1 MRNTLSVRATSR
13 TFKAVLGAGLAGAL
27 LVSALPSASAATG
40 SVGGVCTKVGDKAK
54 VGKISVECKSVSG
67 KKIWTD
73 TKVYTVSI
81 SANAILGGKNNQTAS
96 WIQNYVI
103 PQFELSNADK
113 GKQVE
118 VSFTPAGIDD
128 NQFKTQLALD
138 LASKRGPDVMAL
150 DGFWVAEFAEAGYI
164 KPLESIVGA
173 KAVNAW
179 DGWAQIPNS
188 VQGVMSYGG
197 KKYGVPQGTDGR
209 IIYFNKKLFADA
221 GLPANWQPT
230 SWADLLTAAKTIK
243 TKTPSVTPLLS
254 NADKGKQVEVSFTP
268 AGIDDNQFKTQLALD
283 LASKRGPDVMALD
296 GFWVAE
302 FAEAGYIKPLESIVG
317 AKAVN
322 AWDGWAQIPNSVQ
335 GVMSYGGKKYGVPQ
349 GTDGRIIYF
358 NKKLFADAGLP
369 ANWQPTSWADLLT
382 AAKTIKTK
390 TPSVTPLQLNAG
402 DGMGEAT
409 AMQGF
414 LNLLGG
420 AGSLIY
426 DTKTKKWTGNT
437 KAVRDMLGFYDS
449 VYNKDKVGNSDWQLL
464 AGENGRNESFKAFSE
479 GKLAMIIEGDYL
491 WRGVINPLSGNF
503 KMADRNTNVGFAKIP
518 AQTPKSGVNGQSFMS
533 MSGGSGYALNPNSRD
548 KDVAW
553 DLLKFINSKEPVS
566 TFMAIGGA
574 VRISQRQDVN
584 SAVLKSDPCL
594 KFVFENAIPNTYF
607 RPASVNYNAVSVL
620 LQKATTSIVQGKSV
634 AETAAAYESALK
646 DLVGAANVASN

>member
-1 MRNTLSVRATSR
+1 MRYTLSVRISSR
-13 TFKAVLGAGLAGAL
+13 TFKAVLGASLAGAL
-27 LVSALPSASAATG
+27 LVSVVPSTSAATG
-40 SVGGVCTKVGDKAK
+40 RVGGTCVKVGDKAK
-54 VGKISVECKSVSG
+54 VGKTNVICKSVSG

-73 TKVYTVSI
+73 TKIYKVSI
-81 SANAILGGKNNQTAS
+81 SANAILGGKNNQTAT
-96 WIQNYVI
+96 WIQNYVT
-103 PQFELSNADK
+103 PQFELSNAEK

-164 KPLESIVGA
+164 KPLESVVGA

-179 DGWAQIPNS
+179 EGWKQIPSS

-221 GLPANWQPT
+221 GLPTNWQPK
-230 SWADLLTAAKTIK
+230 SWAELLTAA
-243 TKTPSVTPLLS
+243 
-254 NADKGKQVEVSFTP
+254 N
-268 AGIDDNQFKTQLALD
+268 
-283 LASKRGPDVMALD
+283 
-296 GFWVAE
+296 
-302 FAEAGYIKPLESIVG
+302 
-317 AKAVN
+317 
-322 AWDGWAQIPNSVQ
+322 
-335 GVMSYGGKKYGVPQ
+335 
-349 GTDGRIIYF
+349 
-358 NKKLFADAGLP
+358 
-369 ANWQPTSWADLLT
+369 
-382 AAKTIKTK
+382 TIKTK

-426 DTKTKKWTGNT
+426 DPKSKKWTGNT

-464 AGENGRNESFKAFSE
+464 AGENGRNESFKAFAE

-491 WRGVINPLSGNF
+491 WRGVINPVSGNF

-518 AQTPKSGVNGQSFMS
+518 AQRAKSGVNGQSFMS
-533 MSGGSGYALNPNSRD
+533 MSGGSGYALNPNSAN
-548 KDVAW
+548 KSVAW
-553 DLLKFINSKEPVS
+553 ELLQFINAKEPVS
-566 TFMAIGGA
+566 SFMAIGGA

-584 SAVLKSDPCL
+584 TAVLKSDPCL
-594 KFVFENAIPNTYF
+594 KFVFENAIPNTFF

>member
-1 MRNTLSVRATSR
+1 MRNTLSVRTSSR
-13 TFKAVLGAGLAGAL
+13 TFKAVLGASLAGAL
-27 LVSALPSASAATG
+27 LVSVVPSASAATG
-40 SVGGVCTKVGDKAK
+40 SVGGTCAKVGAKAK
-54 VGKISVECKSVSG
+54 VKKTNVICKSVSG
-67 KKIWTD
+67 KNIWTD
-73 TKVYTVSI
+73 TKVHKVSI
-81 SANAILGGKNNQTAS
+81 SANAILGGKNAQTAT

-138 LASKRGPDVMAL
+138 LASKRGPDVMSL

-164 KPLESIVGA
+164 KPLESVVGA

-179 DGWAQIPNS
+179 DGWKQIPTS

-221 GLPANWQPT
+221 GLPTNWQPK
-230 SWADLLTAAKTIK
+230 SWAELLSAAKTIQ
-243 TKTPSVTPLLS
+243 S
-254 NADKGKQVEVSFTP
+254 
-268 AGIDDNQFKTQLALD
+268 
-283 LASKRGPDVMALD
+283 
-296 GFWVAE
+296 
-302 FAEAGYIKPLESIVG
+302 
-317 AKAVN
+317 
-322 AWDGWAQIPNSVQ
+322 
-335 GVMSYGGKKYGVPQ
+335 
-349 GTDGRIIYF
+349 
-358 NKKLFADAGLP
+358 
-369 ANWQPTSWADLLT
+369 
-382 AAKTIKTK
+382 K

-426 DTKTKKWTGNT
+426 DSKTKKWTGNT
-437 KAVRDMLGFYDS
+437 KAVHNMLGFYDS

-464 AGENGRNESFKAFSE
+464 AGENGRNESFKAFAE

-491 WRGVINPLSGNF
+491 WRGVINPVTGNF
-503 KMADRNTNVGFAKIP
+503 KMADRNSNVGFAMIP

-533 MSGGSGYALNPNSRD
+533 MSGGGGYALNPNSAN
-548 KDVAW
+548 KKIAW
-553 DLLKFINSKEPVS
+553 KLLKFINAKEPVS
-566 TFMAIGGA
+566 SFMAIGGS

-584 SAVLKSDPCL
+584 TAVLKSDPCL
-594 KFVFENAIPNTYF
+594 KFVFEKAIPNTFF
-607 RPASVNYNAVSVL
+607 RPASVNYNAASVL

>member
-1 MRNTLSVRATSR
+1 MRNTLSVRSSSR
-13 TFKAVLGAGLAGAL
+13 TFKAVLGASLAGAL
-27 LVSALPSASAATG
+27 LVSVVPSASAATG
-40 SVGGVCTKVGDKAK
+40 SVGGTCVKVGDKAK
-54 VGKISVECKSVSG
+54 VGKINVECKSVSG

-73 TKVYTVSI
+73 TKVYKVSI
-81 SANAILGGKNNQTAS
+81 SANAILGGKNNQTAT

-173 KAVNAW
+173 KSVNAW
-179 DGWAQIPNS
+179 SGWSQIPRS

-230 SWADLLTAAKTIK
+230 SWADLLSAAKTIK
-243 TKTPSVTPLLS
+243 AKTPT
-254 NADKGKQVEVSFTP
+254 
-268 AGIDDNQFKTQLALD
+268 
-283 LASKRGPDVMALD
+283 
-296 GFWVAE
+296 
-302 FAEAGYIKPLESIVG
+302 
-317 AKAVN
+317 
-322 AWDGWAQIPNSVQ
+322 
-335 GVMSYGGKKYGVPQ
+335 
-349 GTDGRIIYF
+349 
-358 NKKLFADAGLP
+358 
-369 ANWQPTSWADLLT
+369 
-382 AAKTIKTK
+382 
-390 TPSVTPLQLNAG
+390 VTPLQLNAG

-426 DTKTKKWTGNT
+426 DSKTKKWTGNT

-491 WRGVINPLSGNF
+491 WRGVINPVSGNF

-518 AQTPKSGVNGQSFMS
+518 AQTPKSGVDGQSFMS
-533 MSGGSGYALNPNSRD
+533 MSGGSGYALNPNSAN
-548 KDVAW
+548 KATAW
-553 DLLKFINSKEPVS
+553 ELLQFINSKEPVS

-594 KFVFENAIPNTYF
+594 KFVFENAIPNTFF

-634 AETAAAYESALK
+634 ADTAAAYESALK

>member
-1 MRNTLSVRATSR
+1 MRNTLSVRTSSR
-13 TFKAVLGAGLAGAL
+13 TFKAVLGASLAGAL
-27 LVSALPSASAATG
+27 LVSVVPSASAATG
-40 SVGGVCTKVGDKAK
+40 SVGGTCAKVGAKAK
-54 VGKISVECKSVSG
+54 VKKTNVICKSVSG

-73 TKVYTVSI
+73 TKVYKVSI
-81 SANAILGGKNNQTAS
+81 SANAILGGKNAQTAT

-138 LASKRGPDVMAL
+138 LASKRGPDVMSL

-164 KPLESIVGA
+164 KPLESVVGA

-179 DGWAQIPNS
+179 DGWKQIPTS

-221 GLPANWQPT
+221 GLPTNWQPK
-230 SWADLLTAAKTIK
+230 SWAELLSAAKTIQ
-243 TKTPSVTPLLS
+243 S
-254 NADKGKQVEVSFTP
+254 
-268 AGIDDNQFKTQLALD
+268 
-283 LASKRGPDVMALD
+283 
-296 GFWVAE
+296 
-302 FAEAGYIKPLESIVG
+302 
-317 AKAVN
+317 
-322 AWDGWAQIPNSVQ
+322 
-335 GVMSYGGKKYGVPQ
+335 
-349 GTDGRIIYF
+349 
-358 NKKLFADAGLP
+358 
-369 ANWQPTSWADLLT
+369 
-382 AAKTIKTK
+382 K

-426 DTKTKKWTGNT
+426 DSKTKKWTGNT

-464 AGENGRNESFKAFSE
+464 AGENGRNESFKAFAE

-491 WRGVINPLSGNF
+491 WRGVINPVTGNF
-503 KMADRNTNVGFAKIP
+503 KMADRNSNVGFAMIP

-533 MSGGSGYALNPNSRD
+533 MSGGGGYALNPNSAN
-548 KDVAW
+548 KKTAW
-553 DLLKFINSKEPVS
+553 ELLKFINAKEPVS
-566 TFMAIGGA
+566 SFMAIGGS

-584 SAVLKSDPCL
+584 TAVLKSYPCL
-594 KFVFENAIPNTYF
+594 KFVFEKAIPNTFF

-634 AETAAAYESALK
+634 AETAAAYERALK

>member
-1 MRNTLSVRATSR
+1 MQNTLSSRVTTRA
-13 TFKAVLGAGLAGAL
+13 FKAVLGASLAGAL

-54 VGKISVECKSVSG
+54 VGKINVACKAVSG

-73 TKVYTVSI
+73 TKVYKVSI
-81 SANAILGGKNNQTAS
+81 SANAILGGKNNQTAT

-103 PQFELSNADK
+103 PQFELSNAEK
-113 GKQVE
+113 GKLVD

-164 KPLESIVGA
+164 KPLESVVGA
-173 KAVNAW
+173 KAVTAW
-179 DGWAQIPNS
+179 DGWAQIPAS
-188 VQGVMSYGG
+188 VQGVMSYDG

-221 GLPANWQPT
+221 GLPANWQPK
-230 SWADLLTAAKTIK
+230 SWADILTAANAIK
-243 TKTPSVTPLLS
+243 SKTPT
-254 NADKGKQVEVSFTP
+254 
-268 AGIDDNQFKTQLALD
+268 
-283 LASKRGPDVMALD
+283 
-296 GFWVAE
+296 
-302 FAEAGYIKPLESIVG
+302 
-317 AKAVN
+317 VN
-322 AWDGWAQIPNSVQ
+322 PI
-335 GVMSYGGKKYGVPQ
+335 
-349 GTDGRIIYF
+349 
-358 NKKLFADAGLP
+358 
-369 ANWQPTSWADLLT
+369 
-382 AAKTIKTK
+382 
-390 TPSVTPLQLNAG
+390 QLNAG

-426 DTKTKKWTGNT
+426 DAKTKKWTGNT

-464 AGENGRNESFKAFSE
+464 AGENGRNESFKAFAE

-491 WRGVINPLSGNF
+491 WRGVINPVSGNF

-518 AQTPKSGVNGQSFMS
+518 AKTAKSGVNGQSFIS
-533 MSGGSGYALNPNSRD
+533 MSGGSGYALNPNSAN
-548 KDVAW
+548 KGVAW
-553 DLLKFINSKEPVS
+553 DLLKFINAKEPVS
-566 TFMAIGGA
+566 SFMAIGGA

-584 SAVLKSDPCL
+584 TAVLKTDPCL
-594 KFVFENAIPNTYF
+594 KYVFENAIPNTFF
-607 RPASVNYNAVSVL
+607 RPANVNYNAVSVL
-620 LQKATTSIVQGKSV
+620 LQKATTSIVQGKTV
-634 AETAAAYESALK
+634 AESAAAYETALK

>member
-1 MRNTLSVRATSR
+1 MRNTLSVRSSSR
-13 TFKAVLGAGLAGAL
+13 TFKAVLGATLAGAL
-27 LVSALPSASAATG
+27 LVSVVPSASAATG
-40 SVGGVCTKVGDKAK
+40 SVGGTCVKVGDKAK
-54 VGKISVECKSVSG
+54 VGKTNVICKSVAG

-73 TKVYTVSI
+73 TKVYKVSI
-81 SANAILGGKNNQTAS
+81 SANAILGGKNNQTAT

-164 KPLESIVGA
+164 KPLESVVGV

-179 DGWAQIPNS
+179 EGWKQIPAS

-221 GLPANWQPT
+221 GLPTNWQPK
-230 SWADLLTAAKTIK
+230 SWAELLSAAKTIQ
-243 TKTPSVTPLLS
+243 S
-254 NADKGKQVEVSFTP
+254 
-268 AGIDDNQFKTQLALD
+268 
-283 LASKRGPDVMALD
+283 
-296 GFWVAE
+296 
-302 FAEAGYIKPLESIVG
+302 
-317 AKAVN
+317 
-322 AWDGWAQIPNSVQ
+322 
-335 GVMSYGGKKYGVPQ
+335 
-349 GTDGRIIYF
+349 
-358 NKKLFADAGLP
+358 
-369 ANWQPTSWADLLT
+369 
-382 AAKTIKTK
+382 K

-426 DTKTKKWTGNT
+426 DSKTKKWTGNT
-437 KAVRDMLGFYDS
+437 KSVRDMLGFYDS

-464 AGENGRNESFKAFSE
+464 AGENGRNESFKAFAE

-491 WRGVINPLSGNF
+491 WRGVINPVSGNF
-503 KMADRNTNVGFAKIP
+503 KMADRNTNVGFAMIP
-518 AQTPKSGVNGQSFMS
+518 AQTAKSGVNGQSFMS
-533 MSGGSGYALNPNSRD
+533 MSGGSGYALNPNSAN
-548 KDVAW
+548 KTVAW
-553 DLLKFINSKEPVS
+553 ELLQFINAKEPVS
-566 TFMAIGGA
+566 SFMAIGGA

-584 SAVLKSDPCL
+584 TAVLKSDPCL
-594 KFVFENAIPNTYF
+594 KFVFEKAIPNTFF